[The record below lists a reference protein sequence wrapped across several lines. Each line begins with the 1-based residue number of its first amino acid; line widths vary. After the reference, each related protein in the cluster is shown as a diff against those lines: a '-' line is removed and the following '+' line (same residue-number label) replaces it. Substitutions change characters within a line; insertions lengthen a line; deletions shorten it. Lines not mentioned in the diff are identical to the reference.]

1 MNKEII
7 TNEEFCYKNKSP
19 LVNIYFNG
27 LLNLAINLSGCW
39 KNKNVPVIL
48 DFGCSSQQLKK
59 ILIKRKIEFNYV
71 GYDIDSK
78 YSDIDDYT
86 KLHPDYIFC
95 INVLEH
101 LSINELREVLH
112 NFKKMNKDVRIISA
126 VPGKNFLS
134 DFLNKNVS
142 DKINWEHKSYQVH
155 KSTFM
160 QVLKI
165 LNDNC
170 RLLRSKDYML
180 IQKVQLWNFV

>member
-1 MNKEII
+1 
-7 TNEEFCYKNKSP
+7 
-19 LVNIYFNG
+19 
-27 LLNLAINLSGCW
+27 
-39 KNKNVPVIL
+39 
-48 DFGCSSQQLKK
+48 
-59 ILIKRKIEFNYV
+59 
-71 GYDIDSK
+71 
-78 YSDIDDYT
+78 
-86 KLHPDYIFC
+86 
-95 INVLEH
+95 
-101 LSINELREVLH
+101 
-112 NFKKMNKDVRIISA
+112 MNKDVRIISA